1 MMATQPLPEVPTT
14 KILAIGRPTAAG
26 TPEAIAKVR
35 PQEVRATVRLHLSGA
50 IEQWWFQIDNR
61 APVFVLNTAD
71 TAKAHELLEELPLE
85 KAGLMEFDL
94 IRLGPL
100 RPLAVLLD

>member
-1 MMATQPLPEVPTT
+1 MATQPLPEVPAT

-26 TPEAIAKVR
+26 TPEAVAKVR
-35 PQEVRATVRLHLSGA
+35 PLEVRATVRLHLAGV

-61 APVFVLNTAD
+61 APVFVLNTTD
-71 TAKAHELLEELPLE
+71 VAKAHELLEDLPLG
-85 KAGLMEFDL
+85 KAGLMAFDL
-94 IRLGPL
+94 VRLGPL

>member
-1 MMATQPLPEVPTT
+1 MSTIPLPDVPAT

-26 TPEAIAKVR
+26 TIEAVSTIR
-35 PQEVRATVRLHLSGA
+35 PLEVRATVALHLKGL
-50 IEQWWFQIDNR
+50 IEQWWFQIDGR
-61 APVFVLNTAD
+61 APVFVMNVTDPAE
-71 TAKAHELLEELPLE
+71 AHAILEDLPLG

-100 RPLAVLLD
+100 RPLAALIG

>member
-1 MMATQPLPEVPTT
+1 MPTIPLAEVPTT

-26 TPEAIAKVR
+26 TVEAISKIR
-35 PQEVRATVRLHLSGA
+35 PLEVRATVALHLKGV
-50 IEQWWFQIDNR
+50 IEQWWFQINGR
-61 APVFVLNTAD
+61 APVFIMNVTDPAE
-71 TAKAHELLEELPLE
+71 AYVILEDLPLG

-100 RPLAVLLD
+100 RPLAVLLG